1 MKNKISD
8 QSNTCAIKC
17 PYKAFTLIE
26 LLVVIAI
33 IAILVAM
40 ILPALSKAKEA
51 ARGVLCLNNTR
62 QIGMASQ
69 IYADDHQGHYPTFRT

>member
-33 IAILVAM
+33 LVAM
-40 ILPALSKAKEA
+40 MLPALSKAQEA
-51 ARGVLCLNNTR
+51 ARGVLCLTNTR
-62 QIGMASQ
+62 QIGMAA
-69 IYADDHQGHYPTFRT
+69 IIPKE